1 MKEVYKRIS
10 AKERPYKIYIQEDG
24 KDVEVLKKRFKED
37 TTSCLFATGS
47 FWEGVDIKGES
58 LESVIIPKL
67 PFHVVDPI
75 MEAKAEYYAGGSSS
89 VYLKD
94 MLIKLKQGT
103 GRLIRSETDKGI
115 VSILDPRIKDY
126 GKAVLATLPFNNA
139 TADLEDVKDFAA
151 KVLQPGT
158 SIQKVKTDN

>member
-1 MKEVYKRIS
+1 MIWKK
-10 AKERPYKIYIQEDG
+10 YKIYIQEDG

-75 MEAKAEYYAGGSSS
+75 MDAKAEYYAGGTNA
-89 VYLKD
+89 VYLQD
-94 MLIKLKQGT
+94 MLIKLKQGA

-126 GKAVLATLPFNNA
+126 GKAVLETLPFNNA
-139 TADLEDVKDFAA
+139 TADIEDVKTFAA
-151 KVLQPGT
+151 SVLKT
-158 SIQKVKTDN
+158 EKSIQKVKTDN